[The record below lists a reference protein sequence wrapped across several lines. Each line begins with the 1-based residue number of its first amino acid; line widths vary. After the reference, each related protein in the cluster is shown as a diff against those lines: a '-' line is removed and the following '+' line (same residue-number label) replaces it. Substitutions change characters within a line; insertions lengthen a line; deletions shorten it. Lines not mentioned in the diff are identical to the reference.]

1 MTTAHSSA
9 ASHAAARPAEPLTQR
24 RYARILVPFVLST
37 ATQPLLGAVDTAV
50 MGHMS
55 DPSYIAGVAV
65 GAVIF
70 NTIYWLLGFLRVGS
84 TGFSAQ
90 AATEGSVEHIYKA
103 LLVPGVMALGL
114 SLLLLLLQKPIFAG
128 ALLILSLDSA
138 TLDVARTYY
147 DILIWG
153 APLVL
158 CNYVTL
164 GWLMGSARVRATVIM
179 QVGSNVL
186 NMMLALLF
194 VPVLEWG
201 VTGVAC
207 ATLIAQAAALITGLV
222 CLKKA
227 LPKLPEDKSERL
239 ALLKGALNW
248 QDMVA
253 MACVN
258 GHLLL
263 RTICMLAQTNIF
275 MATASTFGTTTLSA
289 NAVLVQVLLIF
300 TYVFEGI
307 ANASSVFAG
316 QARGSRNT
324 ALMRQVLGIT
334 LRWTLIS
341 GLVMAAIYA
350 LWHTPILA
358 LFTDLDDVLARASD
372 LALWGVFFPLVSG
385 PGLTVY
391 GLFTGASVTR
401 PVFVSTLQALLAF
414 LLVWALAVPALGN
427 DGLWIA
433 YLVFYTGR
441 SLFLLPCVRTLMQA
455 TRG

>member
-114 SLLLLLLQKPIFAG
+114 SLLLLLLQKP
-128 ALLILSLDSA
+128 
-138 TLDVARTYY
+138 YY

-227 LPKLPEDKSERL
+227 LPPLPRDKKARR
-239 ALLKGALNW
+239 ALLKEALNW

-441 SLFLLPCVRTLMQA
+441 SLFLLPCVRNLRQA